1 MALYILED
9 KSLHPFLSK
18 RTSQEIS
25 AVKSLNQRRIP
36 TRSITDISDL
46 SVLLSDSESIF
57 LIPYSIGED
66 TLPAV
71 EFCNL
76 NGIPVIAMH
85 SIPDFAPEYI
95 YNSTGSNNWFLFS
108 KIISNFLKYDK
119 KRIAYFGVN
128 PSSKSDRVKAH
139 HLYNIYLPF
148 SSDDIFYIKNSI
160 AECFEDFI
168 AEKDSY
174 DAVICP
180 NDFIAVALMKRLA
193 LTDPDYVNS
202 HFIIGFMDSYIS
214 KLYHTTITSVTYDMK
229 AVLNAIS
236 AIYRTVNKN
245 RQGLNSISI
254 QLPNL
259 IISRDST
266 QNKPLGYG
274 QALYK
279 NLSDAKPPL
288 IFPNSNGFAYE
299 NDVEM
304 SAILKIE
311 NMFENT
317 GNLDFK
323 IIYYLL
329 SGSTNHIIC
338 DKLFIS
344 QQTLQ
349 YHTSQLFSAVD
360 AKTKSDFIRILSEYV
375 NTKNLSNFISNGF

>member
-1 MALYILED
+1 
-9 KSLHPFLSK
+9 
-18 RTSQEIS
+18 
-25 AVKSLNQRRIP
+25 
-36 TRSITDISDL
+36 
-46 SVLLSDSESIF
+46 
-57 LIPYSIGED
+57 
-66 TLPAV
+66 
-71 EFCNL
+71 
-76 NGIPVIAMH
+76 
-85 SIPDFAPEYI
+85 
-95 YNSTGSNNWFLFS
+95 
-108 KIISNFLKYDK
+108 
-119 KRIAYFGVN
+119 
-128 PSSKSDRVKAH
+128 
-139 HLYNIYLPF
+139 
-148 SSDDIFYIKNSI
+148 
-160 AECFEDFI
+160 
-168 AEKDSY
+168 
-174 DAVICP
+174 
-180 NDFIAVALMKRLA
+180 MKRLA

-274 QALYK
+274 QTLYK

-304 SAILKIE
+304 STILKIE

-375 NTKNLSNFISNGF
+375 NTKNLSNSISNGF